1 MERRLLYGDTLVLSQ
16 THYQDPKAMFVI
28 SGQNSTEIPTI
39 KNPTFLSEIDR
50 FVFSIFTFF
59 HLSSQESCRHFDI
72 VPTFDEDDAM
82 GKKENVL
89 KDDHSQWSESKF
101 RIVRASTAHKQQSL
115 DICFR
120 KCEQTLLF
128 DRLTVVEISKG
139 IHKGIHEEEIFSYIF
154 DFSRNL

>member
-1 MERRLLYGDTLVLSQ
+1 
-16 THYQDPKAMFVI
+16 MFVI
-28 SGQNSTEIPTI
+28 SRQNSTEISTI
-39 KNPTFLSEIDR
+39 KNPTFPSEIDR

-72 VPTFDEDDAM
+72 VPTFDEDDTM

-101 RIVRASTAHKQQSL
+101 RIVRASTAHKQPSL
-115 DICFR
+115 DICSR

-139 IHKGIHEEEIFSYIF
+139 IYKCIRTRRRYFLVYF
-154 DFSRNL
+154 